1 MSLYT
6 LRGRVYYCTHNSK
19 IKYLSSSSEDED
31 DSKEDKA
38 PSKSKAVLSQVQ
50 QKDSSKDQSQK
61 STITKNK
68 FEIRKNLNL

>member
-1 MSLYT
+1 MSSYT

-38 PSKSKAVLSQVQ
+38 PS
-50 QKDSSKDQSQK
+50 SKDQSQK